1 MPSQSAETKV
11 VIVSV
16 CVCLCAWTSLYRSKI
31 ANGYRA
37 LRKFSHTETQANTHN
52 CTHVMY
58 ANKRERDGKTNIIE
72 INSHKW
78 HIDPDIVHRTRLAY
92 FQR

>member
-16 CVCLCAWTSLYRSKI
+16 CVCVHGHHYTDQKLPMAIAHCANFHTQRHKKTHTIARMLCMRT
-31 ANGYRA
+31 
-37 LRKFSHTETQANTHN
+37 
-52 CTHVMY
+52 
-58 ANKRERDGKTNIIE
+58 REKEMEKTNIIE